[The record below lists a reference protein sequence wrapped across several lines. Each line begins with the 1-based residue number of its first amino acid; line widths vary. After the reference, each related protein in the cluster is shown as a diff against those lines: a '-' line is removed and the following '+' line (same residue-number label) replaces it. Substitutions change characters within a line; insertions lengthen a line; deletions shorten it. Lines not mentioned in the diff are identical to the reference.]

1 MSNVA
6 KITISNAYWY
16 IHIHIRPHNFILLYI
31 ITCQKIPLK
40 LMQSVQLYMPN
51 LNHAQKPCK
60 KKYLFCLLFILAF

>member
-1 MSNVA
+1 MSKN
-6 KITISNAYWY
+6 T
-16 IHIHIRPHNFILLYI
+16 
-31 ITCQKIPLK
+31 LK